1 MNLGLIN
8 NKVNVTILLFW
19 QKPTVNSL
27 LSHYKVSKFIG
38 DEPAPKMEKKIDEN
52 LMEQIE
58 KSYIEVLSLIKREI
72 EVKGLVGI
80 EVYEYLPKAIRELIV
95 NAVTHRDYSMRSP
108 IYIKISN

>member
-1 MNLGLIN
+1 M
-8 NKVNVTILLFW
+8 NVTILLFW

-72 EVKGLVGI
+72 EVKGLVRR
-80 EVYEYLPKAIRELIV
+80 EVYGYPNEAIRELIV
-95 NAVTHRDYSMRSP
+95 NTVTHRDYSIRRP
-108 IYIKISN
+108 NLHKNI